1 MQQKKLSILFLTVSI
16 FIVNQ
21 ALAKLP
27 EALTK
32 KYPSTH
38 IKENQIQLRAP
49 EVAEE
54 GKVVPITIRSV
65 KLPSNDVYITDV
77 SFYSENNTNCPLS
90 QYKLTANMLGDGLG
104 TRVKLPKTTRVHAI
118 ARLSNGDVIS
128 GSQEIKVTIGGCGGG
143 SIMPNNSSAGNYCLK
158 NNRSIQ

>member
-1 MQQKKLSILFLTVSI
+1 MQQKKLPILLLIASI
-16 FIVNQ
+16 FIINQ
-21 ALAKLP
+21 AQAKLP
-27 EALTK
+27 EALIK
-32 KYPSTH
+32 KYSTTH
-38 IKENQIQLRAP
+38 IQENLIQLRAP

-54 GKVVPITIRSV
+54 GKVVPVTIRSV
-65 KLPSNDVYITDV
+65 KLPNSDVYITNV
-77 SFYSENNTNCPLS
+77 SFYSEYNTNCPLS
-90 QYKLTANMLGDGLG
+90 EYKLTASMLGEGLG
-104 TRVKLPKTTRVHAI
+104 TRVKLPQTTRIHAI